1 MAPDECFHTGKEN
14 RVSNSVNDVVE
25 MARALSEG
33 EFDRQFQQDFQG
45 ELGQLAAYLEA
56 VRQTLQSLSTS
67 AQGSTELIPKAA
79 DGVAEI
85 NREAESSFNSVWD
98 VIERIQTDQAVA
110 RELLS
115 GGDAGLSGDA
125 IARLRAV
132 AEKHQQELLAL
143 MRYLSFQDVLRQRLE
158 KIQAIIGQ
166 VEDKTIELM
175 RKFKVKTSE
184 ISNQQGETTEL
195 AKTADLDQ
203 NLVDQLM
210 MTLR

>member
-1 MAPDECFHTGKEN
+1 
-14 RVSNSVNDVVE
+14 
-25 MARALSEG
+25 
-33 EFDRQFQQDFQG
+33 
-45 ELGQLAAYLEA
+45 

-85 NREAESSFNSVWD
+85 NREAESSFKSVWD

-115 GGDAGLSGDA
+115 VGDAPLSGDA
-125 IARLRAV
+125 VGKLREV

-143 MRYLSFQDVLRQRLE
+143 MSYLSFQDVLRQRLE

-166 VEDKTIELM
+166 VEDKTLEVM
-175 RKFKVKTSE
+175 RKFKVKTNE
-184 ISNQQGETTEL
+184 KPTDEGDGADL
-195 AKTADLDQ
+195 GKTADLDQ
-203 NLVDQLM
+203 KLVDQSM